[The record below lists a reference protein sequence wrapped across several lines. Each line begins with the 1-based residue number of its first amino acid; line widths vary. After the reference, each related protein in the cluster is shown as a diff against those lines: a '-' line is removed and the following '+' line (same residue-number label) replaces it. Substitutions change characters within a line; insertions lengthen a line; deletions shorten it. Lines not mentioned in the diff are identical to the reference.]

1 MRLLS
6 TEDLA
11 DHLWHAADILR
22 SSTDA
27 SEYIEIISKMLLL
40 KRASDQPG
48 ILRVPEG
55 AQWSHIAA
63 RPGRELGNALDK
75 ALYQLEN
82 SNPDPLDGVSEGSDF
97 SRRLDPPTLQSLV
110 SYFSSISLDDDRFE
124 FSDTIGCAYN
134 QILHRFADRAGK
146 TAGPFYTPESI
157 SDLMVRLVRPQ
168 EGQSVYDPFVGSAG
182 MLIQAKHYVDE
193 HGGRST
199 SLSLFGQEKNLSMAA
214 IAKIN
219 LFLNEVSGGSILC
232 GDTLEQPMH
241 TLADGQLMLFD
252 RVVTNPPFSVNYDRV
267 RLSHRERMRYGWT
280 PKQADLMNVQHVLS
294 VLRPDGIGAAVTP
307 YGVLFRGG
315 AEAEIR
321 RGILEDNRIEAV
333 IGIGANVFYGTAI
346 PACILILRGRN
357 KTSAT
362 RRGNV
367 LFINAERE
375 TASGRTE
382 NRLEPAHVEKIVHA
396 FRDWSEIPG
405 FSRIVSLHEIAQNDF
420 NLNIRRYIDSIS
432 PAEVP
437 LDVRA
442 TLFGGIPRREV
453 MAAAPRFQDF
463 GIDLTDLFQVRDSNY
478 LDFPPEGY
486 EIAADRIPEL
496 SAPHEYDFFKHY
508 NSWWKKTETK
518 ISELVG
524 TGHLLMIRPELIN
537 SFSADL
543 QSQGMLDQYQLR
555 GILASWWFDHHD
567 DLKSLD
573 LRGFTGLLE
582 HWTATRRF
590 PTMHAPNRSAREQV
604 FATLEDDLR
613 SRTERLIFWERQKLS
628 DTYRSWGER
637 YATSLVDLEEQR
649 QAVKARLEIRIQELG
664 YDWERLPV
672 A

>member
-6 TEDLA
+6 TENLA
-11 DHLWHAADILR
+11 ERLWRAADILR

-40 KRASDQPG
+40 KRVSDQPG

-55 AQWSHIAA
+55 AQWSHITD
-63 RPGRELGNALDK
+63 RPGRELGKALDK
-75 ALYQLEN
+75 ALHELEN
-82 SNPDPLDGVSEGSDF
+82 SNPGPLDGVSDGSDF
-97 SRRLDPPTLQSLV
+97 SRRLDPPTLQSLI
-110 SYFSSISLDDDRFE
+110 SYFSSIRLDDDQVE

-134 QILHRFADRAGK
+134 QTLHRFADWAGK

-157 SDLMVRLVRPQ
+157 ADLMVRLVRPQ

-182 MLIQAKHYVDE
+182 MLIQAKAYVDE
-193 HGGRST
+193 HGGRGA
-199 SLSLFGQEKNLSMAA
+199 SLSLFGQEKNMSMAA

-219 LFLNEVSGGSILC
+219 LLLSGISSGSILC

-241 TLADGQLMLFD
+241 TLAGGQLMLFD
-252 RVVTNPPFSVNYDRV
+252 RVVTNPPFSVNYDRAQ
-267 RLSHRERMRYGWT
+267 LSHRERMRYGWT

-294 VLRPDGIGAAVTP
+294 VLHPDGIGAAVTP

-346 PACILILRGRN
+346 PACILILRGLNR
-357 KTSAT
+357 TAAA
-362 RRGNV
+362 RREDV

-375 TASGRTE
+375 AASGRTE
-382 NRLEPAHVEKIVHA
+382 NRLEPAQAEKIVHA
-396 FRDWSEIPG
+396 FRDWTEIPG
-405 FSRIVSLHEIAQNDF
+405 FSRVVSMHEIAQNDF
-420 NLNIRRYIDSIS
+420 TLNIRRYIDSIS
-432 PAEVP
+432 PVEAP

-442 TLFGGIPRREV
+442 TLFGGVPRREI
-453 MAAAPRFQDF
+453 MAAAPRFRDF

-496 SAPHEYDFFKHY
+496 SASRERNFLQHYD
-508 NSWWKKTETK
+508 SWWKKAEAK
-518 ISELVG
+518 ISEL
-524 TGHLLMIRPELIN
+524 TGSGRLLMIRPELIN
-537 SFSADL
+537 SFSANL
-543 QSQGMLDQYQLR
+543 KSQGMLDQYQLR
-555 GILASWWFDHHD
+555 GTFASWWFDHHD
-567 DLKSLD
+567 DLRSLD
-573 LRGFTGLLE
+573 LRGFTGVLE
-582 HWTATRRF
+582 RWTATSRSSA
-590 PTMHAPNRSAREQV
+590 MHAPNRSAREQV
-604 FATLEDDLR
+604 FAALGDDLR
-613 SRTERLIFWERQKLS
+613 SRTERLIFLERQELS

-649 QAVKARLEIRIQELG
+649 EAVKARLEMRIQELG
-664 YDWERLPV
+664 YDWDI
-672 A
+672 